1 MRGSLSR
8 FVNRPRRA
16 PSKGSS
22 SRTHP
27 RRAPGGPSALCSDR
41 AGSSRVAPSAAA
53 LSLNS
58 RARSVYAR
66 NHELFS
72 SFQSVAR
79 VRLVG
84 PEVVVGLCI
93 ERSLAM
99 LVGCSASSYARAR
112 TSFGRPSRCSVT
124 WSKTWTVASRAGL
137 KSQGDGQQTF
147 SAVNPKTRTSGSALS
162 ALIKFLS
169 IAQWASA

>member
-1 MRGSLSR
+1 MLLHQLRLSLS
-8 FVNRPRRA
+8 
-16 PSKGSS
+16 
-22 SRTHP
+22 
-27 RRAPGGPSALCSDR
+27 LD
-41 AGSSRVAPSAAA
+41 
-53 LSLNS
+53 S
-58 RARSVYAR
+58 RARGVYAR

-99 LVGCSASSYARAR
+99 LVGLLGILLRAR
-112 TSFGRPSRCSVT
+112 TFGRPSRCSVT

-147 SAVNPKTRTSGSALS
+147 SAVNPKD
-162 ALIKFLS
+162 KNFLDRLLARS
-169 IAQWASA
+169 SNF

>member
-1 MRGSLSR
+1 MLLHQLRLSLS
-8 FVNRPRRA
+8 
-16 PSKGSS
+16 
-22 SRTHP
+22 
-27 RRAPGGPSALCSDR
+27 
-41 AGSSRVAPSAAA
+41 
-53 LSLNS
+53 LSNS
-58 RARSVYAR
+58 RARGVYAR

-72 SFQSVAR
+72 SFQSIAR

-84 PEVVVGLCI
+84 PEVVVRLCI

-99 LVGCSASSYARAR
+99 LVGLLGILLRAR
-112 TSFGRPSRCSVT
+112 TFGRPSRCSVT

-147 SAVNPKTRTSGSALS
+147 SAVNPKDKNFLDRLY

-169 IAQWASA
+169 IAQWGQRLA